1 MVYVQTFI
9 YNFATLTPF
18 HMGNQSQHCKNKVVK
33 LTNLF
38 VSTVATL
45 YNIVCCFTQFSWFV
59 IYNVIVY
66 KYYIINNVSPYSTD
80 LCCNVTKVYYN

>member
-45 YNIVCCFTQFSWFV
+45 
-59 IYNVIVY
+59 
-66 KYYIINNVSPYSTD
+66 
-80 LCCNVTKVYYN
+80 

>member
-38 VSTVATL
+38 VSTVATHCL
-45 YNIVCCFTQFSWFV
+45 LFHSIQLVCYIQCHMSINITLSIMC
-59 IYNVIVY
+59 
-66 KYYIINNVSPYSTD
+66 P
-80 LCCNVTKVYYN
+80 L